1 MSKYRNNRNIPENK
15 PIDNDV
21 SFRYIPDDKKNIYAS
36 KFRDVARTD
45 APDSF
50 GNDKA
55 NEYLTSKLDTFDGKP
70 YFKYDNDLAKDFLDK
85 YRYSFIISDEEKAT
99 PESIIS
105 FVMGNPN
112 ANMKN
117 TIGYPGSEG
126 VGVA

>member
-1 MSKYRNNRNIPENK
+1 MSKYRNNRNIPENTS
-15 PIDNDV
+15 IDNNV

-55 NEYLTSKLDTFDGKP
+55 NDYLEKKFNTLDGKP
-70 YFKYDNDLAKDFLDK
+70 YFEYDNDLAKDFLDK
-85 YRYSFIISDEEKAT
+85 YRYSFIISDKEKAT
-99 PESIIS
+99 PESIKS
-105 FVMGNPN
+105 FVMGAPN
-112 ANMKN
+112 DNIKN
-117 TIGYPGSEG
+117 KIGYPGSEG

>member
-1 MSKYRNNRNIPENK
+1 MSKYRNNRNIPENT

-55 NEYLTSKLDTFDGKP
+55 NDYLEEKFNTFDGKP
-70 YFKYDNDLAKDFLDK
+70 YFEYDNDLAKDFLSK
-85 YRYSFIISDEEKAT
+85 YSYSFIIPDEEKAT
-99 PESIIS
+99 PESIKS
-105 FVMGNPN
+105 FVMGAPN
-112 ANMKN
+112 DNIKN
-117 TIGYPGSEG
+117 KIGYPGSEG